1 MASPALQAHL
11 DTQARQLGYQD
22 YEHFALHQAQMQQ
35 AAHNNGIQGTGY
47 GPGQA
52 QPQQGN
58 WLQNL
63 IAKIPIHPAYLL
75 GKVNDAFTQAG
86 Q

>member
-22 YEHFALHQAQMQQ
+22 YQHFALHNAQMQ
-35 AAHNNGIQGTGY
+35 AAAQNNGIQGTGY
-47 GPGQA
+47 GQA

-63 IAKIPIHPAYLL
+63 LAKIPIHPAYLL